1 MSTVAITGKCQT
13 CGKVFLLADEEVWEV
28 PGKKCI
34 LCEVP
39 TNHLGQIDDA
49 DLAQYEHLWFPRL
62 MKQRG
67 AETSLD
73 HSRRIRAKTAT
84 TQKLGV
90 QNRDSMAVIDSSTTR
105 YEKD

>member
-1 MSTVAITGKCQT
+1 MSAAKITGKCQT
-13 CGKVFLLADEEVWEV
+13 CGKVFLLADEAVWEIQ
-28 PGKKCI
+28 GKKCI

-39 TNHLGQIDDA
+39 TNHLGQIADA
-49 DLAQYEHLWFPRL
+49 DLAQYKHLWLPRL
-62 MKQRG
+62 MKRG
-67 AETSLD
+67 AEIRLD

-90 QNRDSMAVIDSSTTR
+90 QNRDSMAVIDSSTTH